1 MLSEA
6 TVSGGFSRA
15 QQGEWLAVA
24 ACPACASSSVAEDAQ
39 LAGRGYV
46 FGREAI
52 DYPREGIPLRR
63 CRECDLV
70 YKALVPAQQ
79 FLAGVFT
86 RQAGEKWMEPY
97 AFASDAQQ
105 LVALTGNRD
114 FDVLDIGA
122 GSGTLLNACRARGIN
137 GRRSALD
144 VIPHP
149 GVFGHISGEFIR
161 GFLDDELLGWSGE
174 PYDVVTLFDVLE
186 HLYRPQAAFRN
197 LRRLV
202 RRDGVI
208 VIETGN
214 VASYWPRRFGLGQ
227 WWYARLF
234 EHHLFWCRKSMER
247 IAAANG
253 LRITS
258 WRECRHK
265 LRRGL
270 HAMSVTRDLVKVG
283 CYRVSPTLYGQLAAR
298 LGKVGAQPWS
308 PLARDHVR
316 VVLRAQDGMVA

>member
-1 MLSEA
+1 VLSETA
-6 TVSGGFSRA
+6 VSPECSGA
-15 QQGEWLAVA
+15 EQAAWLPVTG
-24 ACPACASSSVAEDAQ
+24 CPACASRSVVERVQ
-39 LAGRGYV
+39 LAGTAYV
-46 FGREAI
+46 FGRETFG
-52 DYPREGIPLRR
+52 YPADGIALLR

-70 YKALVPAQQ
+70 YKALVPKQQ

-97 AFASDAQQ
+97 GFASDAQQ

-122 GSGTLLNACRARGIN
+122 GSGTLLNACRARGIS

-161 GFLDDELLGWSGE
+161 GFLDDDSLKWGGE

-186 HLYRPQAAFRN
+186 HLYRPQVAFRN

-202 RRDGVI
+202 RRDGVV

-214 VASYWPRRFGLGQ
+214 VASYWPRRYGLGQ

-234 EHHLFWCRKSMER
+234 EHHLFWCRASMER

-270 HAMSVTRDLVKVG
+270 HPMSVTRDLVKVG
-283 CYRVSPTLYGQLAAR
+283 CYRAWPTLYGQLAAR
-298 LGKVGAQPWS
+298 LGRVGAQPWS
-308 PLARDHVR
+308 PVARDHVR
-316 VVLRAQDGMVA
+316 VVLRVQEGLVA

>member
-1 MLSEA
+1 VLSEA
-6 TVSGGFSRA
+6 ALNAGYPGAPQAT
-15 QQGEWLAVA
+15 WLSVTH
-24 ACPACASSSVAEDAQ
+24 CPACASGNVAERIQ
-39 LAGRGYV
+39 LAGREYV
-46 FGREAI
+46 FGREMFG
-52 DYPREGIPLRR
+52 YPAEGIALLR
-63 CRECDLV
+63 CGDCDLV
-70 YKALVPAQQ
+70 YKALVPDHE
-79 FLAGVFT
+79 FLSGVFT

-97 AFASDAQQ
+97 GFASDAQQ
-105 LVALTGNRD
+105 LIGLTGNRD

-122 GSGTLLNACRARGIN
+122 GSGTLLNACRERGIN

-161 GFLDDELLGWSGE
+161 GFLDDERLGWSGQ

-186 HLYRPQAAFRN
+186 HLYRPQVAFRN
-197 LRRLV
+197 LRHLV

-247 IAAANG
+247 IAAAHG
-253 LRITS
+253 LRISS

-270 HAMSVTRDLVKVG
+270 HALSVTRDLVKVG

-308 PLARDHVR
+308 PVARDHVR
-316 VVLRAQDGMVA
+316 VVLRVQEGMAA

>member
-1 MLSEA
+1 VVER
-6 TVSGGFSRA
+6 VR
-15 QQGEWLAVA
+15 
-24 ACPACASSSVAEDAQ
+24 
-39 LAGRGYV
+39 LAGSSYA
-46 FGREAI
+46 FGSEHF
-52 DYPREGIPLRR
+52 DYPANGIPLLR

-70 YKALVPAQQ
+70 YKGLVPDRH
-79 FLAGVFT
+79 FLAEVFT

-97 AFASDAQQ
+97 GFASDAQQ
-105 LVALTGNRD
+105 LIGLTGNRD

-122 GSGTLLNACRARGIN
+122 GSGTLLNACQVAGVS

-144 VIPHP
+144 VIAHP
-149 GVFGHISGEFIR
+149 GVFGHINGEFIR
-161 GFLDDELLGWSGE
+161 GFLDEEAPEWSTE

-186 HLYRPQAAFRN
+186 HLYRPQVAFRN

-202 RRDGVI
+202 RKDGV
-208 VIETGN
+208 VLIETGN
-214 VASYWPRRFGLGQ
+214 VASYWPRRYGLGQ

-234 EHHLFWCRKSMER
+234 EHHVFWCRKSMER

-253 LRITS
+253 LRITA

-270 HAMSVTRDLVKVG
+270 QPMTVTRDLVKVG
-283 CYRVSPTLYGQLAAR
+283 CYRASPSMYGQLAAR

-308 PLARDHVR
+308 PVARDHVR
-316 VVLRAQDGMVA
+316 VVLRVQEGLAA